1 MENRKNYQKILE
13 NQLEII
19 KKSGKKPK
27 LLIHACC
34 GPCFTI
40 PFEILRDYF
49 DITIMYNNSNIY
61 PKEEHDRRL
70 AELKKYLEEREKE
83 VIDIMLTLFDQE
95 TATRNFMTSAIK
107 ENTLTTIK
115 SLMKTMKWSPTEAMN
130 AMEIPASQ
138 QSIYAAQL

>member
-61 PKEEHDRRL
+61 PKES
-70 AELKKYLEEREKE
+70 K
-83 VIDIMLTLFDQE
+83 QP
-95 TATRNFMTSAIK
+95 IK
-107 ENTLTTIK
+107 
-115 SLMKTMKWSPTEAMN
+115 MKTDIK
-130 AMEIPASQ
+130 
-138 QSIYAAQL
+138 